1 MIIQS
6 SRVWFANLFSP
17 AQLVI
22 EDGKIA
28 DILPY
33 GTRTPD
39 QDYGDRRIVP
49 GFIDVHTH
57 GAYGFDTNDGDE
69 AGLRNWIKR
78 LPADEG
84 VTSFQP
90 TTITQSPQV
99 LEGAL
104 KNVVRVIESGYEGA
118 EVLGVHFEGP
128 YLDQQYKGAQP
139 TEYILDADLE
149 QFKHYQ
155 EVAKGWIHYITLAPE
170 HDKDYALTKWCTAHG
185 VVVSMGHSAATYQQA
200 LFGVAAGARSMT
212 HVFNGM
218 TPFTH
223 RELGLAGSALR
234 FRDVYGEIICDGLHS
249 KPEALNNFFTA
260 KGPDYSVMIS
270 DSLRPKGL
278 PIGDYESGGM
288 KIRVYP
294 DGSAHLVPQGN
305 LAGSTLRINQG
316 LQILV
321 EKALVPFATAL
332 NACTKNPAAL
342 LRVDDRKGKLMTGY
356 DADIVVL
363 EDDYEICQTY
373 VRGRPAK

>member
-305 LAGSTLRINQG
+305 LAGSTLRINKG

>member
-104 KNVVRVIESGYEGA
+104 KNVVRVIESSYEGA